1 MCLHNP
7 DIFIIPTLLG
17 GGVPE
22 VGSEPKEQTALEEA
36 KGGDA
41 GFPVEHKGK
50 EEPWHHG
57 VGHLVLV
64 VAERIGTD
72 IHLKISNSLDG
83 YPADRVTRIA
93 GNVIR
98 FSGWMDVREPRIV
111 RVWQQCVSQQSL
123 GSNTCGTHVILNGW
137 AYLLRIKVN
146 QHWRPS
152 EELYEEDKN
161 PINSALCG
169 DITGG
174 HIEAWMFAKEF
185 AEPRSLEDRV
195 AYAADAEMAQILK
208 ASSTLINNQLYTEYL
223 EQARLDE
230 VAAAP
235 PD

>member
-1 MCLHNP
+1 M
-7 DIFIIPTLLG
+7 
-17 GGVPE
+17 
-22 VGSEPKEQTALEEA
+22 
-36 KGGDA
+36 
-41 GFPVEHKGK
+41 EHKGK

-195 AYAADAEMAQILK
+195 AYAADAEVAQILK